1 LKAGTSLLK
10 RVTGRMFR
18 KVSDFKKA
26 SRNFIFM
33 FFTKR
38 EPNAVKTISAHTIR
52 TYLIFRTFKKIF
64 ISWLYPFKEI
74 G

>member
-1 LKAGTSLLK
+1 MTAGTSLLK

-26 SRNFIFM
+26 SRNFIFYVLH
-33 FFTKR
+33 KKG
-38 EPNAVKTISAHTIR
+38 AVKTISAHTKK
-52 TYLIFRTFKKIF
+52 TYLIFRTLKKIF